1 MSTSTASSAAPPLAE
16 RVLRPFQQ
24 FAKTES
30 SGGIVL
36 MVCTALALAW
46 ANSPWSESYFH
57 LWEQP
62 LTIGTKGFG
71 LTETLHRWIND
82 GLMAVFFFLVG
93 LEIKREMLVGELATV
108 RKAALPIAGAIGGM
122 IVPAA
127 LYMVFNRGGPGASG
141 WAIPMATDIAFALG
155 VLALL
160 GSRVPASLKVFL
172 AALAIADDIGAVLVI
187 AFFYTSDLSLTSLGV
202 AAGVLALLFA
212 CGSAGVRRPGVYAVL
227 GVILWIAMLKSG
239 IHATVAGVL
248 LAMTIPARTRIDEDE
263 FVRSAR
269 ASLRDF
275 EQACG
280 PGTTVLSNH
289 DQQEAIHALET
300 ACEEVQ
306 APLLKVEHKLH
317 SLVAYGIM
325 PLFAFANAGIRVGAE
340 LVAALS
346 LSPGSFRGARGTC
359 RWQAARYHAA
369 LLGLG
374 ACGARRSAS
383 SGELASAARG
393 ELARRHRLH
402 NVAVHRH
409 ARVREGAAPRVSEG
423 GYPGR
428 FGDSRRRG
436 MGVASWR
443 RASGSGKCGHV
454 DCVCRECGGAANG
467 TRCLRKRSKQVE
479 DREEVR
485 RQGALSSH

>member
-1 MSTSTASSAAPPLAE
+1 MTDVTPVLSGSPLLIE
-16 RVLRPFQQ
+16 RVKRPFQR

-36 MVCTALALAW
+36 LVCTVLALGW
-46 ANSPWSESYFH
+46 ANSPWAESYRQ
-57 LWEQP
+57 LWEITF
-62 LTIGTKGFG
+62 TIGVPGRG
-71 LTETLHRWIND
+71 LTLSLHHWIND

-93 LEIKREMLVGELATV
+93 LEIKREMLVGELASV

-227 GVILWIAMLKSG
+227 GVMLWIAMLKSG

-280 PGTTVLSNH
+280 PGTTVLSNP

-317 SLVAYGIM
+317 GLVAYGIM

-340 LVAALS
+340 LVATLS
-346 LSPGSFRGARGTC
+346 LPVLFGVLVGLVVGKPLGIT
-359 RWQAARYHAA
+359 
-369 LLGLG
+369 LLSWASVRAGL
-374 ACGARRSAS
+374 A
-383 SGELASAARG
+383 E
-393 ELARRHRLH
+393 
-402 NVAVHRH
+402 
-409 ARVREGAAPRVSEG
+409 APTA
-423 GYPGR
+423 
-428 FGDSRRRG
+428 
-436 MGVASWR
+436 ASWR
-443 RASGSGKCGHV
+443 ALHGVSWLGGIGFTMSLFIASLAFGRGPLLESAKVGILGASV
-454 DCVCRECGGAANG
+454 IAGVVGWVLLRGGA
-467 TRCLRKRSKQVE
+467 
-479 DREEVR
+479 
-485 RQGALSSH
+485 RQDEGSVAVVGQD

>member
-1 MSTSTASSAAPPLAE
+1 V
-16 RVLRPFQQ
+16 VLRPFQQ
-24 FAKTES
+24 FAQTES

-57 LWEQP
+57 LWERT
-62 LTIGTKGFG
+62 LTIGTEGFG
-71 LTETLHRWIND
+71 LTETLHHWIND
-82 GLMAVFFFLVG
+82 GLMAVFFFVVG
-93 LEIKREMLVGELATV
+93 LEIKREMLVGELASV
-108 RKAALPIAGAIGGM
+108 RQAALPIAGAIGGM

-127 LYMVFNRGGPGASG
+127 LYMALNWGGPGAAG

-227 GVILWIAMLKSG
+227 GVVLWVAMLKSG

-269 ASLRDF
+269 SSLRDF

-280 PGTTVLSNH
+280 PGSTVLSNR
-289 DQQEAIHALET
+289 DQQEAVHALET

-317 SLVAYGIM
+317 GLVAYGIM
-325 PLFAFANAGIRVGAE
+325 PLFAFANAGIRVSAE
-340 LVAALS
+340 LMAALS
-346 LSPGSFRGARGTC
+346 FPVLFGVFVGLVVGKPLGITLLSWASVRA
-359 RWQAARYHAA
+359 
-369 LLGLG
+369 GL
-374 ACGARRSAS
+374 A
-383 SGELASAARG
+383 
-393 ELARRHRLH
+393 
-402 NVAVHRH
+402 
-409 ARVREGAAPRVSEG
+409 AAPAA
-423 GYPGR
+423 
-428 FGDSRRRG
+428 
-436 MGVASWR
+436 ASWR
-443 RASGSGKCGHV
+443 ALHGVSWLGGIGFTMSLFIATLAFGSGPLLESAKVGILGASV
-454 DCVCRECGGAANG
+454 IAGVVGWLLLRGGAREQIEIEPA
-467 TRCLRKRSKQVE
+467 RLRP
-479 DREEVR
+479 
-485 RQGALSSH
+485 

>member
-1 MSTSTASSAAPPLAE
+1 
-16 RVLRPFQQ
+16 
-24 FAKTES
+24 
-30 SGGIVL
+30 

-57 LWEQP
+57 LWERT

-93 LEIKREMLVGELATV
+93 LEIKREMLVGELASV

-227 GVILWIAMLKSG
+227 GVMLWIAMLKSG

-317 SLVAYGIM
+317 GLVAYGIM

-346 LSPGSFRGARGTC
+346 LPVLFGVLVGLVVGKPLGITLLSWASVRAGLAEAP
-359 RWQAARYHAA
+359 AA
-369 LLGLG
+369 
-374 ACGARRSAS
+374 
-383 SGELASAARG
+383 
-393 ELARRHRLH
+393 
-402 NVAVHRH
+402 
-409 ARVREGAAPRVSEG
+409 
-423 GYPGR
+423 
-428 FGDSRRRG
+428 
-436 MGVASWR
+436 ASWR
-443 RASGSGKCGHV
+443 ALHGVSWLGGIGFTMSLFIATLAFGRGPLLESAKVGILGASVIAGVVGWV
-454 DCVCRECGGAANG
+454 LLRGGA
-467 TRCLRKRSKQVE
+467 RQ
-479 DREEVR
+479 DRESKAVVGQDGNAVADKTGDMR
-485 RQGALSSH
+485 S